1 MVTSPNQRRK
11 DHFELHAKQTA
22 QLTKSSCSNHL
33 IKYFKDYISTRG
45 GHAPLKKLCGPAY
58 HRYYYQQCH
67 STSPI
72 KHSLPEMLFKI
83 HPDRFV
89 VYGKPGSFM
98 VALMP
103 QMTGE
108 SSQEIARVD
117 NTLSLAAN
125 DHFLEK

>member
-1 MVTSPNQRRK
+1 MR
-11 DHFELHAKQTA
+11 
-22 QLTKSSCSNHL
+22 
-33 IKYFKDYISTRG
+33 
-45 GHAPLKKLCGPAY
+45 PLKELCGPAY

-67 STSPI
+67 FTSPI

-89 VYGKPGSFM
+89 VHGKPGSFM

-108 SSQEIARVD
+108 SSQDIAQVD
-117 NTLSLAAN
+117 NTLSLAAHN
-125 DHFLEK
+125 HFSEKSYEEHEEEEEKVNVAQCSPEMTNVLPGRNLSW